1 MNTLP
6 MSFEFERLPT
16 EAISLDAEEMHQAI
30 EFSRPIPDDGRQWQ
44 TYLNALALFV
54 FKKWLQ
60 ERDDNLI
67 VNWQDCTI
75 TKPALANVIPTV
87 ANLQVGNFKVCL
99 ITIGNSWDE
108 QIPLSR
114 LVVDIPE
121 FVPHFYVFVE
131 VLESQEFGVVRGFI
145 SYPQLIENINNVQT
159 VSPQADWNYEIPL
172 TWFDNDPNRL
182 LLYLRTL
189 QPEAISLPAIPN
201 NRQQTL
207 AAQES
212 ELSTLLWQLQDPE
225 IELWEILNWQQGCVV
240 LTSPEL
246 LDWIYQL
253 QTSSLNIEEY
263 QTQTTTAHTTLLQAS
278 TRDLIKLIT
287 QPAINVGRWLWDELD
302 EIGES
307 LAWTLLPRF
316 SPLREIRSP
325 AEELEAITSQLQT
338 QGLEI
343 PLAARSGYQSFLLAG
358 IPLRLYAIGW
368 NSSTLT
374 EPNSWNLLL
383 ILGAPSP
390 NTLPENFKF
399 RVSDKTGVLLEQ
411 SVNPQQR
418 NWYLYTCL
426 VGNWDEKFIV
436 TTSLGDDVEVTLP
449 PFGFDITR

>member
-1 MNTLP
+1 

-54 FKKWLQ
+54 LKKWLQ

-67 VNWQDCTI
+67 VNWADCTI
-75 TKPALANVIPTV
+75 TKPALANIIPNI
-87 ANLQVGNFKVCL
+87 ANLQVGNFKLCL

-114 LVVDIPE
+114 IVVDIPE
-121 FVPHFYVFVE
+121 FVPHFYVFIE
-131 VLESQEFGVVRGFI
+131 VLESQELGIVRGFI
-145 SYPQLIENINNVQT
+145 SYPQLRENLENFQT
-159 VSPQADWNYEIPL
+159 ILPQPDWNYEIPL
-172 TWFDNDPNRL
+172 TWFDNDQNRL
-182 LLYLRTL
+182 LLYLLAL
-189 QPEAISLPAIPN
+189 QPDAINLPAIPN

-212 ELSTLLWQLQDPE
+212 ELATLLWQLQTPE
-225 IELWEILNWQQGCVV
+225 TELWQILNWQQGSAV
-240 LTSPEL
+240 LTSVEL
-246 LDWIYQL
+246 MDLIYKL
-253 QTSSLNIEEY
+253 QTGGVNQENPETPLIPASL
-263 QTQTTTAHTTLLQAS
+263 
-278 TRDLIKLIT
+278 RDLIKLIT

-316 SPLREIRSP
+316 APLREMRSP
-325 AEELEAITSQLQT
+325 AEELDAIALQLKA

-343 PLAARSGYQSFLLAG
+343 PLVARSGYQNFLLAG
-358 IPLRLYAIGW
+358 IPLRLYAIAW
-368 NSSTLT
+368 NSSTVH
-374 EPNSWNLLL
+374 EPNLWSLLL
-383 ILGAPSP
+383 ILGATSP

-399 RVSDKTGVLLEQ
+399 RVSDKTGILLEQ

-418 NWYLYTCL
+418 NSYLYTCL

-436 TTSLGDDVEVTLP
+436 TASLGDDIEVTLP
-449 PFGFDITR
+449 PFAFDITR

>member
-54 FKKWLQ
+54 LKKWLQ

-67 VNWQDCTI
+67 VNWEDCTI
-75 TKPALANVIPTV
+75 TKPALANIIPNI
-87 ANLQVGNFKVCL
+87 ANLQVGNFKLCL

-114 LVVDIPE
+114 IVVDIPE

-131 VLESQEFGVVRGFI
+131 VLESQELGIVRGFI
-145 SYPQLIENINNVQT
+145 SYPQLRENLENFQIIL
-159 VSPQADWNYEIPL
+159 PQPDWNYEIPL

-182 LLYLRTL
+182 LLYLLAL
-189 QPEAISLPAIPN
+189 QPDAINLPAIPN

-212 ELSTLLWQLQDPE
+212 ELATLLWRLQTPE
-225 IELWEILNWQQGCVV
+225 TELWQILNWQQGSAV
-240 LTSPEL
+240 LTSVEL
-246 LDWIYQL
+246 MDLIYKL
-253 QTSSLNIEEY
+253 QTGGVNQENPETPLIPASL
-263 QTQTTTAHTTLLQAS
+263 
-278 TRDLIKLIT
+278 RDLIKLIT

-316 SPLREIRSP
+316 APLREMRSP
-325 AEELEAITSQLQT
+325 AEELDAIALQLKA

-343 PLAARSGYQSFLLAG
+343 PLVARSGYQNFLLAG
-358 IPLRLYAIGW
+358 IPLRLYAIAW
-368 NSSTLT
+368 NSSTVN
-374 EPNSWNLLL
+374 EPNLWSLLL
-383 ILGAPSP
+383 ILGATSP

-399 RVSDKTGVLLEQ
+399 RVSDKTGILLEQ

-418 NWYLYTCL
+418 NSYLYTCL

-436 TTSLGDDVEVTLP
+436 TASLGDDIEVTLP
-449 PFGFDITR
+449 PFAFDITR

>member
-54 FKKWLQ
+54 LKKWLQ

-67 VNWQDCTI
+67 VNWADCTI
-75 TKPALANVIPTV
+75 TKPALANIIPNV
-87 ANLQVGNFKVCL
+87 ANLQVGNFKLCL

-114 LVVDIPE
+114 IVVDIPE
-121 FVPHFYVFVE
+121 FVPHFYVFIE
-131 VLESQEFGVVRGFI
+131 VLESQELGIVRGFI
-145 SYPQLIENINNVQT
+145 SYPQLRENLENFQT
-159 VSPQADWNYEIPL
+159 ILPQPDWNYEIPL

-182 LLYLRTL
+182 LLYLLAL
-189 QPEAISLPAIPN
+189 QPDAINLPAIPN

-212 ELSTLLWQLQDPE
+212 ELATLLWQLQTPE
-225 IELWEILNWQQGCVV
+225 TELWQILNWQQGSAV
-240 LTSPEL
+240 LTSVEL
-246 LDWIYQL
+246 MDLIYKL
-253 QTSSLNIEEY
+253 QTGGVNQENPETPLIP
-263 QTQTTTAHTTLLQAS
+263 AS
-278 TRDLIKLIT
+278 IRDLIKLIT

-316 SPLREIRSP
+316 APLREMRSP
-325 AEELEAITSQLQT
+325 AEELDAIALQLKA

-343 PLAARSGYQSFLLAG
+343 PLVARSGYQNFLLAG
-358 IPLRLYAIGW
+358 IPLRLYAIAW
-368 NSSTLT
+368 NSSTVN
-374 EPNSWNLLL
+374 EPNLWSLLL
-383 ILGAPSP
+383 ILGATSP

-399 RVSDKTGVLLEQ
+399 RVSDKTGILLEQ

-418 NWYLYTCL
+418 NSYLYTCL

-436 TTSLGDDVEVTLP
+436 TASLGDDVEVTLP
-449 PFGFDITR
+449 PFAFDITR